1 MGSMQYIKNFNDRK
15 GKNRPNAH
23 ILRQSADLPDTPLGP
38 VTITVSE
45 AGLSRIEFCAC
56 DELDPTLTLTDSPLL
71 MLAMEQMRDYL
82 DGRRRSFDL
91 PIDWS
96 QMTPFQA
103 RVLRATL
110 EIPYGQTCTYGEL
123 AVDLGQPGASRAVGV
138 ALGKNPLPIVIP
150 CHRVL
155 GNNGKLQ
162 GYSAPDG
169 LNKKTWLLKLEGVL
183 LFG

>member
-1 MGSMQYIKNFNDRK
+1 MTRKNVSLGR
-15 GKNRPNAH
+15 GASRPTTP
-23 ILRQSADLPDTPLGP
+23 ILRKSADLPDTPLGP
-38 VTITVSE
+38 VTISVSE
-45 AGLSRIEFCAC
+45 AGLSRIDFRACEEFDA
-56 DELDPTLTLTDSPLL
+56 TLTMADSPLL
-71 MLAMEQMRDYL
+71 LVAMEQMRDYL

-110 EIPYGQTCTYGEL
+110 TIPYGQTCTYGEL

-150 CHRVL
+150 CHRIL
-155 GNNGKLQ
+155 GNNGHLQ